1 MKVIFLQDV
10 PQVAQAGQIK
20 EVADGYARNYLI
32 PRKLAALAQSQ
43 AVSQVES
50 KVKKL
55 EIRLTAEMQE
65 IAGKLEGK
73 EISLQAKAGAKDKL
87 YGSIT
92 SADIAA
98 QLQSATG
105 LEIDKRKIELEEP
118 IRQLGSYEITLK
130 LGKDI
135 APKIKVTVT
144 EEEAEEKP
152 VKKEKKAAKKKE
164 APKTE
169 KKPPKKEKKAPEK
182 KEKAAK
188 KKEAPKTEK
197 KPPKKEKKAP
207 EKKEKAAET
216 KKKPTKA
223 AEKKTT
229 KKTAEEPEAVKKTKK
244 AAKATKKEAKVKK
257 VKKEEKT
264 E

>member
-10 PQVAQAGQIK
+10 PNVAQAGQVK

-32 PRKLAALAQSQ
+32 PRKLAALAQPQ
-43 AVSQVES
+43 AVSQIETRT
-50 KVKKL
+50 KKM
-55 EIRLTAEMQE
+55 EVRLTSEMNELASQ
-65 IAGKLEGK
+65 IEGK
-73 EISLQAKAGAKDKL
+73 EVNLKAKAGAKDKL

-98 QLQSATG
+98 ELQNVTG

-118 IRQLGSYEITLK
+118 IRQLGSYEIALK

-135 APKIKVTVT
+135 TPKIKVTVT

-152 VKKEKKAAKKKE
+152 SKKEKKVAKKKE
-164 APKTE
+164 APKAEEKAAKE
-169 KKPPKKEKKAPEK
+169 KKTAKEKKAPKTAKKAAKKEKKAPEK
-182 KEKAAK
+182 EEKAAK
-188 KKEAPKTEK
+188 EKKKTAKKVDKEPKAEK
-197 KPPKKEKKAP
+197 KPKKA
-207 EKKEKAAET
+207 T
-216 KKKPTKA
+216 KTTKA

-229 KKTAEEPEAVKKTKK
+229 KK
-244 AAKATKKEAKVKK
+244 AAKA
-257 VKKEEKT
+257 KKEEKT

>member
-65 IAGKLEGK
+65 VASQLEGK
-73 EISLQAKAGAKDKL
+73 EISLKAKAGAKDKL

-98 QLQSATG
+98 ELKNVTG

-152 VKKEKKAAKKKE
+152 LKKEKKVSKKKEAPKAEEKEAKKK

-169 KKPPKKEKKAPEK
+169 KKPSKKEKKAPK
-182 KEKAAK
+182 KEGKAAEAK
-188 KKEAPKTEK
+188 KKTAKKVAKEPEAEK
-197 KPPKKEKKAP
+197 KTKKA
-207 EKKEKAAET
+207 AST
-216 KKKPTKA
+216 TKA

-229 KKTAEEPEAVKKTKK
+229 KK
-244 AAKATKKEAKVKK
+244 AASTTKKEAKVKK
-257 VKKEEKT
+257 EEKT